1 MGLKGIKHPLTC
13 FSSSSLRSDQS
24 CPGGTKAS
32 FVSLGMGRIQGGSS
46 VGFPIQLHSKTTV
59 RFGPAQ
65 EKKHS
70 GFVPSPAH
78 TVRCNP
84 RVHPSGS
91 NPTSYCGDSR
101 AKGRE
106 VARRRHEVTLAAR
119 EVMKRRREVEAW
131 RREVEGWRRESTP
144 ASSSRTT
151 SWNSVA
157 AFSPVS
163 AFRPPA
169 LSFFP
174 LSGGRRVSRAQ
185 ARAAGVMDRARPSW
199 FMHLLYPSWCFMHLL
214 VSLSVF
220 FLPFN

>member
-91 NPTSYCGDSR
+91 NPSHCD
-101 AKGRE
+101 GRE
-106 VARRRHEVTLAAR
+106 VARRRRDSGGARGEEAAAR
-119 EVMKRRREVEAW
+119 GGGLAPRGGGLEA
-131 RREVEGWRRESTP
+131 RIHTGE
-144 ASSSRTT
+144 
-151 SWNSVA
+151 
-157 AFSPVS
+157 
-163 AFRPPA
+163 
-169 LSFFP
+169 LFP
-174 LSGGRRVSRAQ
+174 YHILELPRS
-185 ARAAGVMDRARPSW
+185 
-199 FMHLLYPSWCFMHLL
+199 
-214 VSLSVF
+214 
-220 FLPFN
+220 FLPSKRLPTSRPLLLPPLRWPSCE